1 MERKSN
7 MYVDPK
13 MVYFD
18 DVTPFIDP
26 EDFKTDHFDVVE
38 TRAIGESDG
47 VTVNLSSLQVWIR
60 VTDAILNTP
69 LGLALWPDFKMQ
81 LDAKNTLYEVDLTPW
96 VTKPTLEQHKKFKR
110 YVETHIAEIIRDRIA
125 SGYYEETDEDR
136 YFKIEA

>member
-26 EDFKTDHFDVVE
+26 EDFNTDHFDVVE

-47 VTVNLSSLQVWIR
+47 ITVNLSSLQIWIR
-60 VTDAILNTP
+60 VTDEILNTP

-81 LDAKNTLYEVDLTPW
+81 LDAKNTLYEVDLTSW
-96 VTKPTLEQHKKFKR
+96 VTKPITEQHKKFKR